1 MAHNINYSE
10 LNFANPIRIINY
22 DSKFPIIQWL
32 LAHSQIAGGWI
43 KFLYFDKSDVEMTAI
58 ATAVPTIGTVTR
70 DLQSFMK
77 VLYHVAEMGRFTAEE
92 VGNINDAVVA
102 WSDQAV
108 AVLTSY
114 HPGGVPPPNSSNYWL
129 LAHWAKL
136 SFDTI
141 KFLLNKTKDACTLV
155 DSFKELR
162 AAVDTLNPVLNKMS
176 IGRATKQGA
185 QEAGEATIKSQDLC
199 FAAVNAY
206 FSHTLPYDDDET
218 VHKLPTTADCGC
230 LCHQ

>member
-1 MAHNINYSE
+1 
-10 LNFANPIRIINY
+10 
-22 DSKFPIIQWL
+22 
-32 LAHSQIAGGWI
+32 
-43 KFLYFDKSDVEMTAI
+43 
-58 ATAVPTIGTVTR
+58 
-70 DLQSFMK
+70 
-77 VLYHVAEMGRFTAEE
+77 MGRFTAEE
-92 VGNINDAVVA
+92 VGNINAAVAA

-114 HPGGVPPPNSSNYWL
+114 HPGGVLPPNWL

-141 KFLLNKTKDACTLV
+141 KFFLNKTKDACTRI

-185 QEAGEATIKSQDLC
+185 QEAGEAEINAQDMC
-199 FAAVNAY
+199 FAAINAY
-206 FSHTLPYDDDET
+206 FSHNLPYDDDAT
-218 VHKLPTTADCGC
+218 VVNFLQQLIADTFVINEAENCC
-230 LCHQ
+230 QKEENPR